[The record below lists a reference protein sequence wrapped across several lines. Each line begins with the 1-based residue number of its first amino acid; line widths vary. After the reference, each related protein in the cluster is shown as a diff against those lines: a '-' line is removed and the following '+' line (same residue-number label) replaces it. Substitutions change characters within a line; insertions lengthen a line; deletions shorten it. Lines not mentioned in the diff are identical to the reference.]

1 LETDSARKALMIL
14 RDPAQFRW
22 YVVPMLLLVLYVYA
36 NEIERRRWSVV
47 FAGLAFWGM
56 DWVNEIV
63 NALVF
68 HFTGRAPIWGAPG
81 ATAYLLLIGIN
92 IEITFTFAVLP
103 IVFAKLLPPDPKM
116 TILGIPNRLFIALA
130 GSISCVIVE
139 YILNSANALTWDWW
153 WWNRRAPW
161 LIVIFGYLTFFLV
174 SFRVFDMK
182 TLRSKIT
189 TVGALLGFDAACLAV
204 FGGMLGWI

>member
-116 TILGIPNRLFIALA
+116 RILGIPNRLFIALA

-161 LIVIFGYLTFFLV
+161 LIVIFGCLTFYLV